1 MDESIGAKGGK
12 NDRRRTF
19 ILTRNQKKKLEEIEK
34 VQKKSRK
41 QKSIKRID
49 LETFIKIIPILLVA
63 NTLEVITPS
72 KKKEKNVQT
81 DQKHEKEEKQLLEN
95 KNKDLLVEIETL
107 KLEKEEE
114 KKFQKESYDAQE
126 SKPSFDSIKLP
137 IDASKKDEVQEQ
149 QDEILLLEDI
159 EDTFSQSKSSNLSFE
174 EKHDDTVF
182 DTKEQD
188 SQKQSSVLQRD
199 YSSFNLDI
207 GHEHKAIN
215 IQANEGLKKEKQ
227 SYTLKRRTPPL
238 LNASAIFTG
247 SFLFHSH
254 QEKKER
260 KEHFLSDHL
269 SRLTNI
275 KLIEAYENELR
286 SIRYDLKKLI
296 YEYNTLVDEED
307 ATYTSENMKELIHK
321 LNSVI
326 LKIEELKRKLDLD
339 NISRYDDDYLRN
351 IVNEYMDIL
360 GKGIVIDELK
370 DSELYILLSD
380 KITELESKKDK
391 FEEHVLD
398 KEEDISYDEKEID
411 LMKKGFEN
419 LQVFNEDFQKFQIE
433 QEKLL
438 QNLQEKLANSERVE
452 ERIETTVTVLNNQS
466 KRLLQL
472 LAAGMMLPNTS
483 GARQVTV
490 ATLAYMYFFR
500 RALRPKLQK
509 QYKRYRKITVEDF
522 SHEILGRL
530 NELNMMADTLHKCSL
545 SLDEMIYNFKTEYR
559 EYINHVPE
567 CQELLN
573 NLNQMQ
579 SNLKEKEFDL
589 EQIRK
594 EQQKNLEINDDK
606 VKVLH
611 KEELVTDE
619 NNTI

>member
-182 DTKEQD
+182 DTKEKD
-188 SQKQSSVLQRD
+188 IQKQSSVLQRD

-360 GKGIVIDELK
+360 GKGIVK
-370 DSELYILLSD
+370 SFKSNKKNSY
-380 KITELESKKDK
+380 KIYKK
-391 FEEHVLD
+391 
-398 KEEDISYDEKEID
+398 
-411 LMKKGFEN
+411 N
-419 LQVFNEDFQKFQIE
+419 LQI
-433 QEKLL
+433 
-438 QNLQEKLANSERVE
+438 
-452 ERIETTVTVLNNQS
+452 
-466 KRLLQL
+466 
-472 LAAGMMLPNTS
+472 
-483 GARQVTV
+483 
-490 ATLAYMYFFR
+490 
-500 RALRPKLQK
+500 
-509 QYKRYRKITVEDF
+509 
-522 SHEILGRL
+522 
-530 NELNMMADTLHKCSL
+530 
-545 SLDEMIYNFKTEYR
+545 
-559 EYINHVPE
+559 
-567 CQELLN
+567 
-573 NLNQMQ
+573 
-579 SNLKEKEFDL
+579 LKE
-589 EQIRK
+589 
-594 EQQKNLEINDDK
+594 
-606 VKVLH
+606 
-611 KEELVTDE
+611 
-619 NNTI
+619 